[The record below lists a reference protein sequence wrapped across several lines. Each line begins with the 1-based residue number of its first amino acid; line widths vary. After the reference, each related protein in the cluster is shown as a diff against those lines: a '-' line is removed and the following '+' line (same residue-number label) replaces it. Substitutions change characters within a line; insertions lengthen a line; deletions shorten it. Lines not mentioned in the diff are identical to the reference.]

1 MSCYKDCYKYNGK
14 ERYKST
20 FDESCI
26 RRIATKQ
33 ENVTTKRY
41 LAETL
46 VISKVIG
53 ESMRRNVVTIASR
66 EFFQLTQLQL
76 LYSFHQPEVL

>member
-33 ENVTTKRY
+33 ENVTTKIY
-41 LAETL
+41 GAE
-46 VISKVIG
+46 I
-53 ESMRRNVVTIASR
+53 
-66 EFFQLTQLQL
+66 L
-76 LYSFHQPEVL
+76 LINEKSQAKECTE